1 MGIKSLNTELYF
13 LDNEECLKFT
23 FKGNFREED
32 ALEGID
38 DWKDIFAS
46 AQGESAVIIWDCLEM
61 TGFENNARKA
71 WQKAIKDLKNQIECV
86 WLITDS
92 KVIKAGAKVMNAFT
106 SFKLNV
112 VKSTENIMITENQ
125 AIKMYA

>member
-1 MGIKSLNTELYF
+1 MEIKSLNTELCF
-13 LDNEECLKFT
+13 IENEECLKFT
-23 FKGNFREED
+23 FNGSFNEND

-46 AQGESAVIIWDCLEM
+46 AQGERAVIIWDCLKM
-61 TGFENNARKA
+61 TGYESKARKA
-71 WQKAIKDLKNQIECV
+71 WQRAIKDLKNQIECV

-92 KVIKAGAKVMNAFT
+92 KLIKTGAKLMNAFT

-112 VKSTENIMITENQ
+112 VKSTENIIVKDSQLMM
-125 AIKMYA
+125 A